1 MHLAQ
6 LGEEWTRKAILFYG
20 EKDIIW
26 GSTVII
32 VSVDCSTEQR
42 NPVGRISRG
51 ESMRMRRMQVMKHG
65 LYSIMVWTRGDIR
78 CLYILPYGAVV

>member
-42 NPVGRISRG
+42 DPVGRISRG
-51 ESMRMRRMQVMKHG
+51 SQCG
-65 LYSIMVWTRGDIR
+65 
-78 CLYILPYGAVV
+78 